1 MTFDIAMMMI
11 YFALFSG
18 SAAATIAALS
28 TSSDTM
34 PAIFR
39 VPLTLALIALA
50 AIAALAL
57 LTMIVAN

>member
-1 MTFDIAMMMI
+1 MTFDIAMMLI
-11 YFALFSG
+11 YFALFAS

-34 PAIFR
+34 PVIIR
-39 VPLTLALIALA
+39 VPLTLIIIALA
-50 AIAALAL
+50 AITALAL